1 MALQDLTPQLRTRLR
16 RVEWIVTV
24 FVLVALVLMATGFA
38 YYLYHT
44 AARKGWFIPKV
55 NYYTL
60 LMSAEGLKTGDPV
73 VMFGFNVGEITRI
86 EAQPPDS
93 WHAVYIEF
101 AIRQPYYGYIWTDSK
116 LRVTSAGLLGGRRLE
131 VLKGYAGRPTVR
143 EDKNL
148 PSHVLVKN
156 EYVAITPQTKPVY
169 LAAQEDLAL
178 GERAEKLLAQA
189 EAALPNL
196 LAITNRLNRVLD
208 HASDLTANAS
218 LLTSNVNVLV
228 TDARPIVTNLTGQ
241 LDETFANV
249 NVTLTNANSQLTIL
263 AGSLN
268 QTLLNLAAITSN
280 LNAQVEAND
289 QILSEISRLIRSTD
303 DLIQGLKRHW
313 LLRGA
318 FGQPPTEPTE
328 PRMEPASAW
337 PP

>member
-24 FVLVALVLMATGFA
+24 FVLLALGLMATGFG

-44 AARKGWFIPKV
+44 AERKGWFTPKV
-55 NYYTL
+55 TYYTL
-60 LMSAEGLKTGDPV
+60 LMSAEGLKVGDPV

-131 VLKGYAGRPTVR
+131 VLKGFAGRPTVR
-143 EDKNL
+143 EEKNL
-148 PSHVLVKN
+148 PTHILIKN

-169 LAAQEDLAL
+169 LAAHEDLAL

-196 LAITNRLNRVLD
+196 LALTNRLNRVLD
-208 HASDLTANAS
+208 HASDLTANAAV
-218 LLTSNVNVLV
+218 LTSNINVLV
-228 TDARPIVTNLTGQ
+228 TDARPIITNLTGQ

-249 NVTLTNANSQLTIL
+249 NLTLTNVNTQLTTL
-263 AGSLN
+263 ADSLN
-268 QTLLNLAAITSN
+268 QTLLNVAAITSN

-289 QILSEISRLIRSTD
+289 QILSEISQLIRSTD

-318 FGQPPTEPTE
+318 FGKPAEPPAE
-328 PRMEPASAW
+328 PRLEPAPAW
-337 PP
+337 SP